1 LSCFFLEL
9 KVEVKLVL
17 ELFLDLDQH
26 AEGNMI
32 QSFGPL
38 HCEESVDP
46 SSMFVILAFNPIEIL
61 NRN

>member
-1 LSCFFLEL
+1 
-9 KVEVKLVL
+9 VEVKLVL

-46 SSMFVILAFNPIEIL
+46 SSMFVILASNPIEIL